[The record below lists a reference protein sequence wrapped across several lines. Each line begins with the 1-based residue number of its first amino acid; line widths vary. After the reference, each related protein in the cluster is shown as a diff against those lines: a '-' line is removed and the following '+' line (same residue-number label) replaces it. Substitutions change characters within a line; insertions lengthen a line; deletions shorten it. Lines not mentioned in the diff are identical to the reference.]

1 MDTPTA
7 TQAITAAELRE
18 GILETVN
25 AIDDVQLLMTISS
38 RVYSYADQTTWD
50 DLPPER
56 RASIERGYQQ
66 ALRGEFVSAE
76 ELRARLP
83 LLKG

>member
-1 MDTPTA
+1 MDTPTD
-7 TQAITAAELRE
+7 THVITAAELRK
-18 GILETVN
+18 GIMETIN
-25 AIDDVQLLMTISS
+25 GIDDVSLLMKISS
-38 RVYSYADQTTWD
+38 LVYSHADQTTWD
-50 DLPPER
+50 DLSPER
-56 RASIERGYQQ
+56 QASIERGYRQ